1 MRFTPLLIIFILLIS
16 GCDRKIN
23 PDSTLSAKT
32 GVSEQPEAPQ
42 KPKPY
47 TKEAKLIAVGD
58 ILMHMA
64 LTRSGYNP
72 QKKTYNFDNF
82 FKEVKPIISTGDWAI
97 ANLEIP
103 VAGPELGYSEYP
115 IFNAPAQIVDAAKG
129 AGFNILTNAN
139 NHALDKGEKGVIN
152 TIKNIRSRGV
162 PSVGTATSAKEAQ
175 KILIV
180 KKNDISMA
188 IMAYTFGT
196 NGIPIP
202 KGKNYLVSLIDEN
215 KIIKDIARAK
225 KQGAD
230 AVTISLHFGDEYHRQ
245 PNAGQKQLVK
255 KLIESGAD
263 IILGCHP
270 HVVQPY
276 QILKVRGKDGKP
288 RTGVVI
294 YSMGNFIAY
303 QIGSYKDLG
312 VIFSVNIRKRFP
324 EKTIEITNVE
334 AIPTWTHNYTLNNK
348 LNFRV
353 LPIEAVVTRKNDPLL
368 PSTKYPVL
376 KNQLLDMKRHLKSL
390 NSDTAL
396 FR

>member
-42 KPKPY
+42 KPKAY

-72 QKKTYNFDNF
+72 QKKTYNFDHF
-82 FKEVKPIISTGDWAI
+82 FKEVKPIIATGDWAI

-139 NHALDKGEKGVIN
+139 NHALDKGEKGIIN
-152 TIKNIRSRGV
+152 TIKNIRSRGL
-162 PSVGTATSAKEAQ
+162 PSVGTATSPKEAE

-188 IMAYTFGT
+188 VMAYTFGT

-230 AVTISLHFGDEYHRQ
+230 AVTISLHFGDEYQRQ

-276 QILKVRGKDGKP
+276 QILKLRGKDGKP

-334 AIPTWTHNYTLNNK
+334 AIPTWTHNYTLNNN

-353 LPIEAVVTRKNDPLL
+353 LPIEAVVNRKNDPLL
-368 PSTKYPVL
+368 PASKYPVL

-390 NSDTAL
+390 SSDK
-396 FR
+396 